1 MLEDINTQLIR
12 VRDAL
17 RERQKTL
24 ARLKQARAA
33 REEKQR
39 IVAGLEKA
47 LQREE
52 ADVRRLEGMS
62 LAGLLHSV
70 LGDREEKLGKE
81 QQETLAARLKYQ
93 AEKRSLDFLDE
104 EIAALEARSAQGRGL
119 ESEYAA
125 LLDQKEAALQGSA
138 SPAGRRLAELAERRA
153 DAGADLREIHEA
165 VEAGYQAENA
175 LRQTVEALNSAGS
188 WGTWDLLGG
197 GMISS
202 VIKHSRLDEARE
214 AADAA
219 RPLLERFQRELADV
233 QAATDLDLPVDGL
246 TRFVDIFMDSFLFDL
261 LVQSRIRAS
270 LEQAEAVQDQ
280 VRQII
285 MRLEGKAAAVRADLA
300 VMDEERRRLLEEDG
314 G

>member
-1 MLEDINTQLIR
+1 MDDINTQLIR

-24 ARLKQARAA
+24 ARLEQARAA
-33 REEKQR
+33 REAKQR
-39 IVAGLEKA
+39 SVAELETA
-47 LQREE
+47 LRREE

-81 QQETLAARLKYQ
+81 QQEALAARLKYQ
-93 AEKRSLDFLDE
+93 AEKRGLDFLDE

-125 LLDQKEAALQGSA
+125 LLDQKQAALQGTA

-153 DAGADLREIHEA
+153 DAGADLREVNEA
-165 VEAGYQAENA
+165 VEAGYQAEGA
-175 LRQTVEALNSAGS
+175 VRQTVEALNSAGN

-197 GMISS
+197 GMLSS

-219 RPLLERFQRELADV
+219 QPLLERFRRELADV

-270 LEQAEAVQDQ
+270 LEQAEAVQAQ

-285 MRLEGKAAAVRADLA
+285 VRLEGKAAAVRADLA